1 MPRADSPLTNYYSA
15 RAREYEQIYSKPE
28 RQADIERL
36 HNLLP
41 KQFAGRRVLEVAC
54 GTGYWTQL
62 LIREANSIV
71 AIDASPET
79 LDIASEKDWPPG
91 RVSFRTGDAY
101 DLPHDL
107 GAFDAAFAGFWW
119 SHIPA
124 RDRGMFLSSLDQRLN
139 VGATVVLLDNL
150 FVEGNSTPI
159 AHHDADGNT
168 YQLRRL
174 NDGSMH
180 VVLKNFPA
188 EHELRADVDA
198 FGRNVQF
205 TSLQYYWLLR
215 YEKR

>member
-1 MPRADSPLTNYYSA
+1 
-15 RAREYEQIYSKPE
+15 
-28 RQADIERL
+28 
-36 HNLLP
+36 
-41 KQFAGRRVLEVAC
+41 
-54 GTGYWTQL
+54 
-62 LIREANSIV
+62 
-71 AIDASPET
+71 
-79 LDIASEKDWPPG
+79 
-91 RVSFRTGDAY
+91 
-101 DLPHDL
+101 
-107 GAFDAAFAGFWW
+107 
-119 SHIPA
+119 
-124 RDRGMFLSSLDQRLN
+124 MFLNSLDQRLN

-174 NDGSMH
+174 NDGSIH